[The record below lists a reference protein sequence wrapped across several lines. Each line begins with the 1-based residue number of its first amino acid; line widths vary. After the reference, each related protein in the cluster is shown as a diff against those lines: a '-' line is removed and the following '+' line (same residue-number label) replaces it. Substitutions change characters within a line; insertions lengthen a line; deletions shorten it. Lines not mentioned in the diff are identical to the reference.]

1 MTERGLSD
9 LIGFVLVFSII
20 LLAVG
25 STLTLGQGNLSE
37 VRDDEQSRNAAR
49 AMVLLSQQFDDIEA
63 GSASV
68 RTGRLNVDRGTLSVD
83 DRTDI
88 RIAVDGDSGATLLDR
103 TVPTRAL
110 TYELEG
116 STVAYESGAV
126 VRRQAGSSR
135 GVLRAR
141 PQFTCEDDR
150 AYVSIVTI
158 TGDTGTSLSGGTVS
172 VTTRL
177 ADRRVVYPR
186 SRSGSDTAG
195 DAANVT
201 VEFTGLS
208 SNSAWRWLAV
218 DGGWETNG
226 GATYW
231 CDGVDSAVVRQTVAE
246 VELLT

>member
-25 STLTLGQGNLSE
+25 STLALGQGNLSE
-37 VRDDEQSRNAAR
+37 VRDGEQSRNAAR
-49 AMVLLSQQFDDIEA
+49 ALVLLSQQFDEVES

-68 RTGRLNVDRGTLSVD
+68 RTGRVNVDRGTLSVEN
-83 DRTDI
+83 RTAV
-88 RIAVDGDSGATLLDR
+88 RVAVDDAGGTNLLERTL
-103 TVPTRAL
+103 PTRAL
-110 TYELEG
+110 SYELDG

-126 VRRQAGSSR
+126 VRRQADSDR

-141 PQFTCEDDR
+141 PQFTCTDDR

-158 TGDTGTSLSGGTVS
+158 TGDTGTALSGGTVS

-186 SRSGSDTAG
+186 NRSGSNTAD

-201 VEFTGLS
+201 VEFPGLS
-208 SNSAWRWLAV
+208 GDSAWRWLAE

-226 GATYW
+226 GARYW
-231 CDGVDSAVVRQTVAE
+231 CDGVDSVVVRQTVVE
-246 VELLT
+246 VELVS